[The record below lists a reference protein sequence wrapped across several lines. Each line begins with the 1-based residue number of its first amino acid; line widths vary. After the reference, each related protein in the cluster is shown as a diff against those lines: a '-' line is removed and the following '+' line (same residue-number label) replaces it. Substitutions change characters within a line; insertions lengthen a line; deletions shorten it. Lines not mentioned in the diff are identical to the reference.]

1 MRESYSAYIAS
12 PITQNNEGGDEC
24 DGIRAERLAALWAI
38 LRAKIQPL
46 EGMEPSKILM
56 LRSVKIK
63 NLLLYFRK
71 PPIQSLVQ
79 IEKKRDIATGGYS
92 GGRRQISDSKRT
104 DGEEVRYKI
113 YYPTEQWLCEFETD
127 DSGTLTL
134 PGPLG
139 YGNYL
144 LYEKAA
150 PDGYIL
156 HDNPVRFSVET
167 HGESPIVV
175 SFFDQVAMGVIEI
188 VKTGESYGIPMW
200 RRQNTGHYTA
210 PL

>member
-1 MRESYSAYIAS
+1 MGYAQSDWLPYGRYCVRRSS
-12 PITQNNEGGDEC
+12 PWR
-24 DGIRAERLAALWAI
+24 DGAI
-38 LRAKIQPL
+38 
-46 EGMEPSKILM
+46 EILM

-71 PPIQSLVQ
+71 PPIQSLVR
-79 IEKKRDIATGGYS
+79 IEKRDIATGGYS

-139 YGNYL
+139 YGKL
-144 LYEKAA
+144 
-150 PDGYIL
+150 
-156 HDNPVRFSVET
+156 
-167 HGESPIVV
+167 SP
-175 SFFDQVAMGVIEI
+175 
-188 VKTGESYGIPMW
+188 
-200 RRQNTGHYTA
+200 
-210 PL
+210 L